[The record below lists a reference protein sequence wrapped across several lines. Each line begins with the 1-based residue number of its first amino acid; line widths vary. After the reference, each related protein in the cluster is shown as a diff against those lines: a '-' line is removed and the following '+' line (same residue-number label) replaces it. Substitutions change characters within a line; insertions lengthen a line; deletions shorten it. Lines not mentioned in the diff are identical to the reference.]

1 MQSYFVWVFSA
12 PASCANYGNGH
23 LHIMWAFQFSQSLH
37 NIQNAIL
44 TNHSS
49 IMLKTKTILTNH
61 SAIIQK
67 TKSKDDT
74 HKSLYKNECEYRK
87 DNTADNKRWTRWRGH
102 LSGRSLQAAIQF
114 RNRRKRL
121 PLLTDSGFCLWQK
134 RPRPAALRARIS
146 KSLEFYCTVFHFL
159 RLFRIFS

>member
-1 MQSYFVWVFSA
+1 MCSR
-12 PASCANYGNGH
+12 
-23 LHIMWAFQFSQSLH
+23 
-37 NIQNAIL
+37 IL
-44 TNHSS
+44 CESFLLPLLALITAMVICILCELSNFLNHSS